1 MKRPA
6 ASIVSA
12 LVIMGFITS
21 SAIADDTT
29 SGTQIA
35 AAPNGDNSS
44 GNIVKAILDGYRGY
58 LQLLTNLMNENDPQS
73 AKTADQTAPAQPSTV
88 VPVQGAS
95 QPQVVSQQQSAPQ
108 QQQDPSAQGSS
119 LQTSSLHTSHVQA
132 AGPLSE
138 AHLAGYPALPDV
150 APTSSVLYLT
160 QEQIARKVQMDREQ
174 ARLKQFYLEHP

>member
-12 LVIMGFITS
+12 LVIMGFITG

-44 GNIVKAILDGYRGY
+44 GNLIKAILDGYRGY
-58 LQLLTNLMNENDPQS
+58 LQLLTNLMNENDPQQT
-73 AKTADQTAPAQPSTV
+73 KTADQTSTTQPAATAQP
-88 VPVQGAS
+88 
-95 QPQVVSQQQSAPQ
+95 APQ
-108 QQQDPSAQGSS
+108 QQGAPQQDPSSQGSS
-119 LQTSSLHTSHVQA
+119 LQTSSLRTSHVQG

-150 APTSSVLYLT
+150 PPTSSVLYLT
-160 QEQIARKVQMDREQ
+160 QEQLARKVQMDREQ